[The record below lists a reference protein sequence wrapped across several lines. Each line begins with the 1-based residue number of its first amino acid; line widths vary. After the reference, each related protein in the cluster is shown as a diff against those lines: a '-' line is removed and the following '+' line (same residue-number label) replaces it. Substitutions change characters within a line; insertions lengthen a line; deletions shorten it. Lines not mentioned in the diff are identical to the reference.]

1 MNNHL
6 ESHLNNNSQQNSSM
20 FLQNISSGDHT
31 MSSREVAQLCEKRH
45 DHVGRAIDNLNA
57 TYVSMALPK
66 VGEGY
71 YTHPNT
77 GSQRHR
83 EFLLTQEQCLD
94 LITGYRADLRIRVN
108 RRWQELEAQLSSPS
122 IPQSLPEALRLAAD
136 LAEKLEQQKAQLAIA
151 APKAAALDVIGAA
164 EGSLGVRETAKTIG
178 IAQNK
183 FVAWCVNNE
192 WMYRDS
198 KDKLQP
204 YSGRIQQGYMEQ
216 RPVTFNGRDGT
227 ARATTQPMFTP
238 KGLARLAQ
246 IFAIV
251 HEVA

>member
-1 MNNHL
+1 MNLPTIQEHTEFVQAVSARDL
-6 ESHLNNNSQQNSSM
+6 YQ
-20 FLQNISSGDHT
+20 FLQPTERFSSWFDRQLQYGFESGVDYLGCKVFNTLARQELQDFCIS
-31 MSSREVAQLCEKRH
+31 
-45 DHVGRAIDNLNA
+45 IDMA
-57 TYVSMALPK
+57 KEVSMI
-66 VGEGY
+66 
-71 YTHPNT
+71 
-77 GSQRHR
+77 QRSEKGKQAR
-83 EFLLTQEQCLD
+83 QYFIECERRATQPAFQ
-94 LITGYRADLRIRVN
+94 
-108 RRWQELEAQLSSPS
+108 
-122 IPQSLPEALRLAAD
+122 IPQTLSEALRLAATQ
-136 LAEKLEQQKAQLAIA
+136 AETIEQQQERLALVE
-151 APKAAALDVIGAA
+151 PKAAALDVIGSAT
-164 EGSLGVRETAKTIG
+164 GSLGVRETAKTIG

-216 RPVTFNGRDGT
+216 RPVTFNGRDGNT
-227 ARATTQPMFTP
+227 RATTQPMFTP

>member
-1 MNNHL
+1 MNLPTIQEHKEL
-6 ESHLNNNSQQNSSM
+6 VQAVSARDLYQ
-20 FLQNISSGDHT
+20 FLQPTERFSSWFDRQLQYGFESGVDYLGCKVFNTLARQELQDFCIS
-31 MSSREVAQLCEKRH
+31 
-45 DHVGRAIDNLNA
+45 IDMA
-57 TYVSMALPK
+57 KEVSMIQRSEKGKQARQYFIECERRATQPAFQIPK
-66 VGEGY
+66 
-71 YTHPNT
+71 T
-77 GSQRHR
+77 
-83 EFLLTQEQCLD
+83 
-94 LITGYRADLRIRVN
+94 
-108 RRWQELEAQLSSPS
+108 LS
-122 IPQSLPEALRLAAD
+122 EALRLAATQ
-136 LAEKLEQQKAQLAIA
+136 AETIEQQQERLALVE
-151 APKAAALDVIGAA
+151 PKAAALDVIGSAT
-164 EGSLGVRETAKTIG
+164 GSLGVRETAKTIG

>member
-1 MNNHL
+1 MNLPTIQEHKEL
-6 ESHLNNNSQQNSSM
+6 VQAVSARDLYQ
-20 FLQNISSGDHT
+20 FLHPTERFSNWFD
-31 MSSREVAQLCEKRH
+31 RQLQYGFENGVDYLGC
-45 DHVGRAIDNLNA
+45 
-57 TYVSMALPK
+57 K
-66 VGEGY
+66 VF
-71 YTHPNT
+71 NT
-77 GSQRHR
+77 LAR
-83 EFLLTQEQCLD
+83 
-94 LITGYRADLRIRVN
+94 
-108 RRWQELEAQLSSPS
+108 QELQDFYISIDMAKEISMIQRSEKGKQARQYFIECERRATQPAFQ
-122 IPQSLPEALRLAAD
+122 IPQTLSEALRLAATQ
-136 LAEKLEQQKAQLAIA
+136 AETIEQQQERLALVE
-151 APKAAALDVIGAA
+151 PKAAALDVIGSAT
-164 EGSLGVRETAKTIG
+164 GSLGVRETAKTIG

-198 KDKLQP
+198 KDKPQP

>member
-1 MNNHL
+1 MNLPTIQEHKEL
-6 ESHLNNNSQQNSSM
+6 VQAVSARDLYQFLKPTERFSSW
-20 FLQNISSGDHT
+20 FDRQLQYGFENGVDY
-31 MSSREVAQLCEKRH
+31 LGC
-45 DHVGRAIDNLNA
+45 
-57 TYVSMALPK
+57 K
-66 VGEGY
+66 VF
-71 YTHPNT
+71 NT
-77 GSQRHR
+77 LAR
-83 EFLLTQEQCLD
+83 
-94 LITGYRADLRIRVN
+94 
-108 RRWQELEAQLSSPS
+108 QELQDFHISIDMAKEISMIQRSQKGKQARQYFIECERRATQPTFQ
-122 IPQSLPEALRLAAD
+122 IPQTLSEALRLAATQ
-136 LAEKLEQQKAQLAIA
+136 AETIEQQQERLALVE
-151 APKAAALDVIGAA
+151 PKAAALDVIGAA

-198 KDKLQP
+198 KDRLQP

>member
-1 MNNHL
+1 MNLPTIQEHKEL
-6 ESHLNNNSQQNSSM
+6 VQAVSARDLYQ
-20 FLQNISSGDHT
+20 FLQPTERFSNWFD
-31 MSSREVAQLCEKRH
+31 RQLQYGFEN
-45 DHVGRAIDNLNA
+45 GIDYLGC
-57 TYVSMALPK
+57 K
-66 VGEGY
+66 VF
-71 YTHPNT
+71 NT
-77 GSQRHR
+77 LAR
-83 EFLLTQEQCLD
+83 
-94 LITGYRADLRIRVN
+94 
-108 RRWQELEAQLSSPS
+108 QELQDFYISIDMAKEISMIQRSEKGKQARQYFIECERRATQPAFQ
-122 IPQSLPEALRLAAD
+122 IPQTLSEALRLAATQ
-136 LAEKLEQQKAQLAIA
+136 AETIEQQQERLALVE
-151 APKAAALDVIGAA
+151 PKAAALDVIGSAT
-164 EGSLGVRETAKTIG
+164 GSLGVRETAKTIG

>member
-1 MNNHL
+1 MNLPTIQEHKEL
-6 ESHLNNNSQQNSSM
+6 VQAVSARDLYQ
-20 FLQNISSGDHT
+20 FLQPTERFSNWFD
-31 MSSREVAQLCEKRH
+31 RQLQYGFENGVDYLGC
-45 DHVGRAIDNLNA
+45 
-57 TYVSMALPK
+57 K
-66 VGEGY
+66 VF
-71 YTHPNT
+71 NT
-77 GSQRHR
+77 LAR
-83 EFLLTQEQCLD
+83 
-94 LITGYRADLRIRVN
+94 
-108 RRWQELEAQLSSPS
+108 QELQDFYISIDMAKEISMIQRSEKGKQARQYFIECERRATQPAFQ
-122 IPQSLPEALRLAAD
+122 IPQTLSEALRLAATQ
-136 LAEKLEQQKAQLAIA
+136 AETIEQQQERLALVE
-151 APKAAALDVIGAA
+151 PKAAALDVIGSAT
-164 EGSLGVRETAKTIG
+164 GSLGVRETAKTIG

-227 ARATTQPMFTP
+227 TRATTQPMFTP

>member
-1 MNNHL
+1 MNLPTIQEHKEL
-6 ESHLNNNSQQNSSM
+6 VQAVSARDLYQ
-20 FLQNISSGDHT
+20 FLQPTERFSSWFDRQLQYGFENGIDYLGCKVFNTLARQELQDFYIS
-31 MSSREVAQLCEKRH
+31 
-45 DHVGRAIDNLNA
+45 IDMA
-57 TYVSMALPK
+57 KEVSMIQR
-66 VGEGY
+66 
-71 YTHPNT
+71 
-77 GSQRHR
+77 SQKGKQARQYFIECER
-83 EFLLTQEQCLD
+83 RATQPAFQ
-94 LITGYRADLRIRVN
+94 
-108 RRWQELEAQLSSPS
+108 
-122 IPQSLPEALRLAAD
+122 IPQTLSEALRLAASQ
-136 LAEKLEQQKAQLAIA
+136 AETIEQQQERLALVE
-151 APKAAALDVIGAA
+151 PKAAALDVIGAA

-204 YSGRIQQGYMEQ
+204 YSCRIQQGYMEQ

>member
-1 MNNHL
+1 MNLPTIQEHKEL
-6 ESHLNNNSQQNSSM
+6 VQAVSARDLYQ
-20 FLQNISSGDHT
+20 FLQPTERFSNWFD
-31 MSSREVAQLCEKRH
+31 RQLQYGFENGVDYLGC
-45 DHVGRAIDNLNA
+45 
-57 TYVSMALPK
+57 K
-66 VGEGY
+66 VF
-71 YTHPNT
+71 NT
-77 GSQRHR
+77 LAR
-83 EFLLTQEQCLD
+83 
-94 LITGYRADLRIRVN
+94 
-108 RRWQELEAQLSSPS
+108 QELQDFYISIDMAKEISMIQRSEKGKQARQYFIECERRATQPAFQ
-122 IPQSLPEALRLAAD
+122 IPQTLSEALRLAATQ
-136 LAEKLEQQKAQLAIA
+136 AETIEQQQERLALVE
-151 APKAAALDVIGAA
+151 PKAAALDVIGSAT
-164 EGSLGVRETAKTIG
+164 GSLGVRETAKTIG

>member
-1 MNNHL
+1 MNLPTIQEHKEL
-6 ESHLNNNSQQNSSM
+6 VQAVSARDLYQ
-20 FLQNISSGDHT
+20 FLQPTERFSNWFD
-31 MSSREVAQLCEKRH
+31 RQLQYGFENGVNYLGC
-45 DHVGRAIDNLNA
+45 
-57 TYVSMALPK
+57 K
-66 VGEGY
+66 VF
-71 YTHPNT
+71 NT
-77 GSQRHR
+77 LAR
-83 EFLLTQEQCLD
+83 
-94 LITGYRADLRIRVN
+94 
-108 RRWQELEAQLSSPS
+108 QELQDFYISIDMAKEISMIQRSEKGKQARQYFIECERRATQPAFQ
-122 IPQSLPEALRLAAD
+122 IPQTLSEALRLAATQ
-136 LAEKLEQQKAQLAIA
+136 AETIEQQQERLALVE
-151 APKAAALDVIGAA
+151 PKAAALDVIGSAT
-164 EGSLGVRETAKTIG
+164 GSLGVRETAKTIG

>member
-1 MNNHL
+1 MNLPTIQEHKEL
-6 ESHLNNNSQQNSSM
+6 VQAVSARDLYQ
-20 FLQNISSGDHT
+20 FLQPTERFSNWFD
-31 MSSREVAQLCEKRH
+31 RQLQYGFENGVDYLGC
-45 DHVGRAIDNLNA
+45 
-57 TYVSMALPK
+57 K
-66 VGEGY
+66 VF
-71 YTHPNT
+71 NT
-77 GSQRHR
+77 LAR
-83 EFLLTQEQCLD
+83 
-94 LITGYRADLRIRVN
+94 
-108 RRWQELEAQLSSPS
+108 QELQDFYISIDMAKEISMIQRSEKGKQARQYFIECERRATQPAFRVPQTLS
-122 IPQSLPEALRLAAD
+122 EALRLAATQ
-136 LAEKLEQQKAQLAIA
+136 AETIEQQQERLALVE
-151 APKAAALDVIGAA
+151 PKAAALDVIGSAT
-164 EGSLGVRETAKTIG
+164 GSLGVRETAKTIG

>member
-1 MNNHL
+1 MNLPTIQEHKEL
-6 ESHLNNNSQQNSSM
+6 VQAVSARDLYQ
-20 FLQNISSGDHT
+20 FLQPTERFSNWFD
-31 MSSREVAQLCEKRH
+31 RQLQYGFEN
-45 DHVGRAIDNLNA
+45 GIDYLGC
-57 TYVSMALPK
+57 K
-66 VGEGY
+66 VF
-71 YTHPNT
+71 NT
-77 GSQRHR
+77 LAR
-83 EFLLTQEQCLD
+83 
-94 LITGYRADLRIRVN
+94 
-108 RRWQELEAQLSSPS
+108 QELQDFYISIDMAKEISMIQRSEKGKQARQYFIECERRATQPAFRVPQTLS
-122 IPQSLPEALRLAAD
+122 EALRLAATQ
-136 LAEKLEQQKAQLAIA
+136 AETIEQQQERLALVE
-151 APKAAALDVIGAA
+151 PKAAALDVIGSAT
-164 EGSLGVRETAKTIG
+164 GSLGVRETAKTIG

>member
-1 MNNHL
+1 MNLPTIQEHKEL
-6 ESHLNNNSQQNSSM
+6 VQAVSARDLYQ
-20 FLQNISSGDHT
+20 FLQPTERFSSWFD
-31 MSSREVAQLCEKRH
+31 RQLQYGFENGVDYLGC
-45 DHVGRAIDNLNA
+45 
-57 TYVSMALPK
+57 K
-66 VGEGY
+66 VF
-71 YTHPNT
+71 NT
-77 GSQRHR
+77 LAR
-83 EFLLTQEQCLD
+83 
-94 LITGYRADLRIRVN
+94 
-108 RRWQELEAQLSSPS
+108 QELQDFHISIDMAKEISMIQRSQKGKQARQYFIECERRATQPTFQ
-122 IPQSLPEALRLAAD
+122 IPQTLSEALRLAATQ
-136 LAEKLEQQKAQLAIA
+136 AETIEQQQERLALVE
-151 APKAAALDVIGAA
+151 PKAAALDVIGAA

-198 KDKLQP
+198 KDRLQP

-227 ARATTQPMFTP
+227 TRATTQPMFTP

>member
-1 MNNHL
+1 MNLPTIQEHKEL
-6 ESHLNNNSQQNSSM
+6 VQAVSARDLYQ
-20 FLQNISSGDHT
+20 FLQPTERFSSWFD
-31 MSSREVAQLCEKRH
+31 RQLQYGFEN
-45 DHVGRAIDNLNA
+45 GIDYLGC
-57 TYVSMALPK
+57 K
-66 VGEGY
+66 VF
-71 YTHPNT
+71 NT
-77 GSQRHR
+77 LAR
-83 EFLLTQEQCLD
+83 
-94 LITGYRADLRIRVN
+94 
-108 RRWQELEAQLSSPS
+108 QELQDFYISIDMAKEISMIQRSEKGKQARQYFIEYERRATQPAFRVPQTLS
-122 IPQSLPEALRLAAD
+122 EALRLAATQ
-136 LAEKLEQQKAQLAIA
+136 AETIEQQQERLALVE
-151 APKAAALDVIGAA
+151 PKAAALDVIGSAT
-164 EGSLGVRETAKTIG
+164 GSLGVRETAKTIG

>member
-1 MNNHL
+1 MNLPTIQEHKEL
-6 ESHLNNNSQQNSSM
+6 VQAVSARDLYQ
-20 FLQNISSGDHT
+20 FLQPTERFSSWFDRQLQYGFENGVDYLGCKVFNTLARQELQDFYIS
-31 MSSREVAQLCEKRH
+31 
-45 DHVGRAIDNLNA
+45 IDMA
-57 TYVSMALPK
+57 KEVSMI
-66 VGEGY
+66 
-71 YTHPNT
+71 
-77 GSQRHR
+77 QRSEKGKQAR
-83 EFLLTQEQCLD
+83 QYFIECERRATQPTFQ
-94 LITGYRADLRIRVN
+94 
-108 RRWQELEAQLSSPS
+108 
-122 IPQSLPEALRLAAD
+122 IPQTLSEALRLAATQ
-136 LAEKLEQQKAQLAIA
+136 AETIEQQQERLALVE
-151 APKAAALDVIGAA
+151 PKAAALDVIGSA

>member
-1 MNNHL
+1 M
-6 ESHLNNNSQQNSSM
+6 E
-20 FLQNISSGDHT
+20 
-31 MSSREVAQLCEKRH
+31 
-45 DHVGRAIDNLNA
+45 
-57 TYVSMALPK
+57 
-66 VGEGY
+66 
-71 YTHPNT
+71 
-77 GSQRHR
+77 
-83 EFLLTQEQCLD
+83 
-94 LITGYRADLRIRVN
+94 
-108 RRWQELEAQLSSPS
+108 
-122 IPQSLPEALRLAAD
+122 
-136 LAEKLEQQKAQLAIA
+136 
-151 APKAAALDVIGAA
+151 PKAAALDVIGAA

>member
-1 MNNHL
+1 MNLPTIQEHKEL
-6 ESHLNNNSQQNSSM
+6 VQAVSARDLYQ
-20 FLQNISSGDHT
+20 FLQPTERFSNWFDRQLQYGFESGVDYLGCKVFNTLARQELQDFCIS
-31 MSSREVAQLCEKRH
+31 
-45 DHVGRAIDNLNA
+45 IDMA
-57 TYVSMALPK
+57 KEVSMI
-66 VGEGY
+66 
-71 YTHPNT
+71 
-77 GSQRHR
+77 QRSEKGKQAR
-83 EFLLTQEQCLD
+83 QYFIECERRATQPAFQ
-94 LITGYRADLRIRVN
+94 
-108 RRWQELEAQLSSPS
+108 
-122 IPQSLPEALRLAAD
+122 IPQTLSEALRLAATQ
-136 LAEKLEQQKAQLAIA
+136 AETIEQQQERLALVE
-151 APKAAALDVIGAA
+151 PKAAALDVIGAA